1 LNVRSS
7 GGSRLGLA
15 LLLAGCGGSLPPL
28 RGHIEVGT
36 DPFVVFVGG
45 TSRAGGDLYAVPGSG
60 GAAIPVTFT
69 AVGEMR
75 PALAPNG
82 GAVAFLRGGSLR
94 DSTPASVWVMNLL
107 SGAEREIPLPRGA
120 GRPARVGWGAGGDEL
135 VIEAGGRLY
144 RSPAP
149 PGETEARPVPE
160 AGRARAESALAVL
173 VGRPAFARVVR
184 CAERGDLCVQADT
197 GAPGLLARSAA
208 AAARYGD
215 DSVLVLIGRDLLV
228 RPVGPGHARRIEW
241 SGLPPAPREPTAFGG
256 ASPGTR

>member
-1 LNVRSS
+1 V
-7 GGSRLGLA
+7 GS
-15 LLLAGCGGSLPPL
+15 
-28 RGHIEVGT
+28 

-82 GAVAFLRGGSLR
+82 SAVAFLRGGTLR

-107 SGAEREIPLPRGA
+107 NGAERQIGLPRDA
-120 GRPARVGWGAGGDEL
+120 PPPSRVGWNEAGTEL
-135 VIEAGGRLY
+135 VIRAGDRLY

-149 PGETEARPVPE
+149 PAEATAAPVPAAE
-160 AGRARAESALAVL
+160 QIRAESALSVL
-173 VGRPAFARVVR
+173 LGRPAFARVVR
-184 CAERGDLCVQADT
+184 CADPDDLCVEADS
-197 GAPGLLARSAA
+197 GSPGLLARDAS

-215 DSVLVLIGRDLLV
+215 DSVLVQIGRELVV
-228 RPVGPGHARRIEW
+228 RPVGPGHAREIQW
-241 SGLPPAPREPTAFGG
+241 AGLPPAPREPTAFGG
-256 ASPGTR
+256 ATPEPR